1 MMTSFV
7 TLTHAIVAA
16 VIMIVAFGYLVGVAV
31 TMTV

>member
-7 TLTHAIVAA
+7 TLTHAMA
-16 VIMIVAFGYLVGVAV
+16 VMIMMVAFGYLAGVAV